1 MRQKEVGIFEAKT
14 HLSEILDKVSHGSKI
29 VITNRG
35 RPIAR
40 LVPFRSQA
48 VCKNRKE
55 VIARFAQIRNSITL
69 ENNKVTIKELIEEG
83 RGV

>member
-1 MRQKEVGIFEAKT
+1 MKQKEVGIFEAKT

-40 LVPFRSQA
+40 IVPFRSHVA
-48 VCKNRKE
+48 YKNRKE
-55 VIARFAQIRNSITL
+55 VIARFAQIRNSITTGSS
-69 ENNKVTIKELIEEG
+69 KGTVKELIEEG
-83 RGV
+83 RK